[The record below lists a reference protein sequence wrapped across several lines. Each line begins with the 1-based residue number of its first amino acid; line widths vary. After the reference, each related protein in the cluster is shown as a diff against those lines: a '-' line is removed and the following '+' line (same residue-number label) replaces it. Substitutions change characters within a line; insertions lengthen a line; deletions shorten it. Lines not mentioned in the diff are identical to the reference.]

1 MSGTGNKGEPITQEN
16 LVLPARGLSGGELSV
31 DPTENV
37 KALQEAGANRQDDL
51 RELNDRRID
60 AEIRVLAAQLDG
72 LEKRMVLR
80 AEHAKE
86 IRLLESDR
94 LEKIRQV
101 DVLAGNTAA
110 DRALVAIQTLATTQA
125 AAAETLRSMVTT
137 TATTIAA
144 QNAETV
150 SQMTQRIAQ
159 LEKSSYEGA
168 GKQAVA
174 DPMQAQMFAKMDT
187 VLQTLANDSGQGTG
201 AKNMWGYVVGG
212 FSFVGMLIAMFYA
225 LSK

>member
-1 MSGTGNKGEPITQEN
+1 MSGTGNKGEPVTQEN

-37 KALQEAGANRQDDL
+37 KALQEAGAKRQDDL

-110 DRALVAIQTLATTQA
+110 DRALVAIQTLATTQN
-125 AAAETLRSMVTT
+125 AAAEAMREMVTQ

-144 QNAETV
+144 QHAADLA
-150 SQMTQRIAQ
+150 RINEQIAALQ
-159 LEKSSYEGA
+159 KTSYEGA
-168 GKQAVA
+168 GKQTIA
-174 DPMQAQMFAKMDT
+174 DPMMAELVAEMKAMRAT
-187 VLQTLANDSGQGTG
+187 VTSGEGQSTG
-201 AKNMWGYVVGG
+201 RKDMWGYVVAG